1 MKKNLFILLLSV
13 FLLTTVFAA
22 KPEDSGNA
30 QISMGEWKKN
40 VYINDFLNIK
50 YRLPDGWTRY
60 SDEDIA
66 EIMKLGTD
74 LISND
79 QQYLAELAKLNLVY
93 YMLVNNPATGDNIVV
108 LTEKAALDY
117 TLDYYLDSV
126 KTQMQNLGTANYE
139 TGEITKEQVAG
150 VEYSAFLADASAG
163 NVSMTQKYYSRK
175 LGKFFVSIIATSK
188 NGEASINDFM
198 KAFE

>member
-13 FLLTTVFAA
+13 FVLAMVFAA

-60 SDEDIA
+60 SDEDMA
-66 EIMKLGTD
+66 EIMKLGTE
-74 LISND
+74 LLSND
-79 QQYLAELAKLNLVY
+79 KQYLAELAKLNLVY
-93 YMLVNNPATGDNIVV
+93 YMLANNPATGDNIVV
-108 LTEKAALDY
+108 LTEKSALDY

-126 KTQMQNLGTANYE
+126 KTQLQDVGTLSYE
-139 TGEITKEQVAG
+139 IGDITKENLAG
-150 VEYSAFLADASAG
+150 LEYSVLVANASAG
-163 NVSMTQKYYSRK
+163 GISMTQKYYARK
-175 LGKFFVSIIATSK
+175 IGKYFLAIIATSK
-188 NGEASINDFM
+188 NGEAAIKDIM